1 MDQEVRQQWPY
12 MNKCPAMHATYTQY
26 VHVMSLLQHCY
37 IRMCLM
43 NDSCHTTVRILNFVG
58 KIFVV
63 CQKKLICKCI
73 KFRGYKFSWLV
84 LSGN

>member
-1 MDQEVRQQWPY
+1 
-12 MNKCPAMHATYTQY
+12 
-26 VHVMSLLQHCY
+26 
-37 IRMCLM
+37 M

-58 KIFVV
+58 KVFVV

-84 LSGN
+84 LQEIENEILCESIEKL